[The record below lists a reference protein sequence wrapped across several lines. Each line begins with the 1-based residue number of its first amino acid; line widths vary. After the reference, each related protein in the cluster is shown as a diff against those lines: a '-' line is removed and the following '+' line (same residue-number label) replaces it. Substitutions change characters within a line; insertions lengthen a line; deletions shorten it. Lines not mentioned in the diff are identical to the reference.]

1 MIPKLVG
8 ITPISLWFMI
18 LATIVF
24 MGFINQQTSW
34 LENQDLTMVNGR
46 FDVDFTIKQRIL
58 ISKQIPA
65 EP

>member
-1 MIPKLVG
+1 MIPELVG

-46 FDVDFTIKQRIL
+46 FDVDLTIKQ
-58 ISKQIPA
+58 
-65 EP
+65 

>member
-1 MIPKLVG
+1 
-8 ITPISLWFMI
+8 
-18 LATIVF
+18 

-46 FDVDFTIKQRIL
+46 FDVDLTIKQWIL
-58 ISKQIPA
+58 MSKQIPA